1 MGSMFS
7 PKTPAAPPPPAPVE
21 YIDWKDEV
29 AGTQGQYVTGP
40 DGKKTLV
47 TSRLPLTPEQQ
58 AYEDK
63 LKQISQTS
71 LDWIQKL
78 STNYDRSQIPWL
90 DKYLTDWETTQNKVA
105 DTVNA
110 DRTDTEERALS
121 RFGQADSTAA
131 VQTRAARG
139 TDYRNSKEQIG
150 RDLSTI
156 EQGVRQNELTNAQNL
171 YGLAT
176 GRMDTQ
182 LAQLADSIGK
192 GNQMQSMDA
201 QLQQNRNLAIYS
213 GALQQQQLR
222 QQASQQ
228 GMANLTGLATLA
240 TLAAGPLG
248 FGVIGAGAGAG
259 AAGAGTAALALSDR
273 RMKTDIKRVGKTDAG
288 LPVYRFRY
296 KGTNATTLGVM
307 AQEVEEW
314 KPSAVH
320 TLPSGIKLVDL
331 AKVQ

>member
-1 MGSMFS
+1 MFS

-21 YIDWKDEV
+21 YVDWRDDV
-29 AGTQGQYVTGP
+29 TGTQGQYVTGP

-63 LKQISQTS
+63 LKQISETS
-71 LDWIQKL
+71 LGWIEKL
-78 STNYDRSQIPWL
+78 STNYDRTQIPWL

-105 DTVNA
+105 DTTNA
-110 DRTDTEERALS
+110 DRTDKEERALS
-121 RFGQADSTAA
+121 RYGQADSTAG

-139 TDYRNSKEQIG
+139 ADFRLGKEQIG
-150 RDLSTI
+150 RDVSTI
-156 EQGVRQNELTNAQNL
+156 EQGVRQNELANAQSL

-182 LAQLADSIGK
+182 LAQLADGIGR

-201 QLQQNRNLAIYS
+201 QLQQNRNLAAYS
-213 GALQQQQLR
+213 GALQQQQLK
-222 QQASQQ
+222 QQSSQQ
-228 GMANLTGLATLA
+228 GMANLTSLATLA
-240 TLAAGPLG
+240 TLAAGPMG

-273 RMKTDIKRVGKTDAG
+273 RTKTDIKRVGKTDAG
-288 LPVYRFRY
+288 LPIYRFRY
-296 KGTNATTLGVM
+296 KGTIANTLGVM
-307 AQEVEEW
+307 AQDVEEW

-331 AKVQ
+331 AKVR